1 MKIYSSSLLE
11 KSNENIKILSFLAIT
26 LANDKKI
33 NNTYYCHG
41 CGETGGLM
49 HKWNCMKLAQ
59 MFWRALANILLNFL
73 LSLSFD
79 PENLLLNKFQTNAQ
93 RYIYKGT
100 LYWNL

>member
-1 MKIYSSSLLE
+1 MGKRQFIKEDILVINKGMKIYSSSLLE

-49 HKWNCMKLAQ
+49 HK
-59 MFWRALANILLNFL
+59 
-73 LSLSFD
+73 
-79 PENLLLNKFQTNAQ
+79 
-93 RYIYKGT
+93 
-100 LYWNL
+100 

>member
-1 MKIYSSSLLE
+1 MGKRQFIEEDILVINKGMKIYSSSLLE

-49 HKWNCMKLAQ
+49 HK
-59 MFWRALANILLNFL
+59 
-73 LSLSFD
+73 
-79 PENLLLNKFQTNAQ
+79 
-93 RYIYKGT
+93 
-100 LYWNL
+100 